1 MQALTA
7 RSARALVLII
17 DYGYPGA
24 EYYHPQRCQGTLLCH
39 YRHRAHDDPFFYLG
53 LQDISANVDFTAV
66 AQAGAAANLMLLGYT
81 SQAQFTL
88 SGDIEKLLARAQSE
102 REYLRMA
109 QQLKRLTLPSEMGER
124 FQVMALGRN
133 IELPMAEF
141 VRRDYRGRL

>member
-1 MQALTA
+1 M
-7 RSARALVLII
+7 LII
-17 DYGYPGA
+17 DYGYPRA

-39 YRHRAHDDPFFYLG
+39 YCHRAHDDPFFYPG
-53 LQDISANVDFTAV
+53 LPDISANVDFTAV
-66 AQAGAAANLMLLGYT
+66 AQAGAAANLMLLGNT
-81 SQAQFTL
+81 SQAQLTL
-88 SGDIEKLLARAQSE
+88 SGDIERLLARAQSE

-141 VRRDYRGRL
+141 VRRDFRGRL

>member
-1 MQALTA
+1 
-7 RSARALVLII
+7 
-17 DYGYPGA
+17 
-24 EYYHPQRCQGTLLCH
+24 
-39 YRHRAHDDPFFYLG
+39 
-53 LQDISANVDFTAV
+53 LQDISAIVDFTAV
-66 AQAGAAANLMLLGYT
+66 AQAGAAANLMLLGNT

-88 SGDIEKLLARAQSE
+88 SGDIERLLARAQSE

-141 VRRDYRGRL
+141 VRRDFRGRL

>member
-1 MQALTA
+1 M
-7 RSARALVLII
+7 ARALVLII
-17 DYGYPGA
+17 DYGYPRA

-39 YRHRAHDDPFFYLG
+39 YRHRAHDDSFFYPG
-53 LQDISANVDFTAV
+53 LQDIRANVDFTAV
-66 AQAGAAANLMLLGYT
+66 AQAGAVANLMLLGNT
-81 SQAQFTL
+81 SQAQLTL
-88 SGDIEKLLARAQSE
+88 SGDIERLLARAQSE

-141 VRRDYRGRL
+141 VRRDFRGRL

>member
-1 MQALTA
+1 M
-7 RSARALVLII
+7 
-17 DYGYPGA
+17 
-24 EYYHPQRCQGTLLCH
+24 
-39 YRHRAHDDPFFYLG
+39 
-53 LQDISANVDFTAV
+53 QDISAIVDFTAV
-66 AQAGAAANLMLLGYT
+66 AQAGAAANLMLLGNT

-88 SGDIEKLLARAQSE
+88 SGDIERLLARAQSE

-141 VRRDYRGRL
+141 VRRDFRGRL